1 MPPSPTDRRVASL
14 SLVIVNHE
22 SGEHLSRC
30 LAALPAALG
39 EVQAEIVVVD
49 NASTHDDLDALQAS
63 NPLVGFIRNP
73 ENRGY
78 GRACNQGAAAT
89 SAPPLL
95 CFLNPD
101 TIPGPQCLERMV
113 TRIGAANDVGGVGP
127 AIYNSDGTLYPSCR
141 VIPSLGVALGHA
153 FFGLV
158 WPENSFTRR
167 YQLGDWDH
175 KSDRE
180 VDWISG
186 AAMLIRREAFM
197 QAGGFDEGYF
207 MYAEDVDL
215 CDRLRKAGWKI
226 IYQPDARMT
235 HHAAGSTR
243 RAPYRMIRHHHFSLI
258 RYAYN
263 KSKGAPTILAFPFVA
278 VALLVRMMLLWL
290 KKAFSK

>member
-1 MPPSPTDRRVASL
+1 V
-14 SLVIVNHE
+14 VIVNHE
-22 SGEHLSRC
+22 SGEHLRRC

-39 EVQAEIVVVD
+39 ETVVEVVVVD
-49 NASTHDDLDALQAS
+49 NASTDDDLDRLAAA
-63 NPLVGFIRNP
+63 NPSIKLIRNL

-78 GRACNQGAAAT
+78 GRACNQGVTAT
-89 SAPPLL
+89 SAPFV

-101 TIPGPQCLERMV
+101 TIPAPGCLEKMVARMSGDAAAGA
-113 TRIGAANDVGGVGP
+113 IGP
-127 AIYNSDGTLYPSCR
+127 SIYNSDGTLYPSCR
-141 VIPSLGVALGHA
+141 VIPSLPVALGHA

-158 WPENSFTRR
+158 WPNNPFTRR
-167 YQLGDWDH
+167 YQLGNWDH

-197 QAGGFDEGYF
+197 QAGGFDEGFF

-215 CDRLRKAGWKI
+215 CDRLRNAAWKI
-226 IYQPDARMT
+226 IYQPEARMT

-263 KSKGAPTILAFPFVA
+263 KTKGSCRILALPFVA
-278 VALLVRMMLLWL
+278 AALLARMGLLWL
-290 KKAFSK
+290 KKAMGGK